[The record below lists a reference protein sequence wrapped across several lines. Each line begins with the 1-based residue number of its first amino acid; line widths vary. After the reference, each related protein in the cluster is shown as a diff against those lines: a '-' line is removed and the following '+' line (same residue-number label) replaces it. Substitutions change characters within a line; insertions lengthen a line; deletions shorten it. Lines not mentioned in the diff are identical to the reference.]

1 MSKTIQLT
9 FTAGKIT
16 GFALGICVNKYMAS
30 IDLGFWYFG
39 MEY

>member
-16 GFALGICVNKYMAS
+16 GFAFGICINTYMAS
-30 IDLGFWYFG
+30 IDFGFWYVG
-39 MEY
+39 VEY